1 MPSGARRVPK
11 PSLLPPE
18 DLLRAGLKK
27 SRVVMVNE
35 AHHGDLRCI
44 RTRAVGERLLPVAH
58 DLGVRHL
65 AMEALWDRAFADRA
79 NRDRV
84 LPPARS
90 GYLAQP
96 EMRSMIQVAL
106 DLGWTL
112 LAYEADMSAAP
123 SDDLMAREVTA
134 WRELQQAENLL
145 DVLPDGPTLIWC
157 GWGHL
162 SKPCAPSL
170 DGFKP
175 MAQHFQELSGIEP
188 FALDQTTTIHAGR
201 KDTGHWLELFA
212 DDLSRLGGTA
222 GFFVE
227 NAPQAWRQKWAD
239 AYLLSLENELE

>member
-1 MPSGARRVPK
+1 M
-11 PSLLPPE
+11 
-18 DLLRAGLKK
+18 
-27 SRVVMVNE
+27 
-35 AHHGDLRCI
+35 
-44 RTRAVGERLLPVAH
+44 GERLLPVAH

-84 LPPARS
+84 LPSARS

-123 SDDLMAREVTA
+123 CEDLMAREVTA
-134 WRELQQAENLL
+134 WRELRQAENLL
-145 DVLPDGPTLIWC
+145 DVLPDSPTLIWC

-162 SKPCAPSL
+162 SKPRAPSL

-188 FALDQTTTIHAGR
+188 FALDQTTTIGGDPDDAEA
-201 KDTGHWLELFA
+201 WLDMYWDELV
-212 DDLSRLGGTA
+212 RLGGTG
-222 GFFVE
+222 GFLLE
-227 NAPQAWRQKWAD
+227 DAPDGWIQSWAD
-239 AYLLSLENELE
+239 AYVLSLANKLE